1 MQVAAWHAPA
11 RPGCLPG
18 REREKTAA
26 PKRCPRYSL
35 SESVAIRAFI
45 AHPHLISLA
54 DSKRCGRSRL
64 AIRTFD
70 TRQSTDDDHIDPQ
83 AHTLPRIREGSHETC
98 RAALKWVWRT
108 SGAGSIGLVWYV
120 RVVNRPTGAVR
131 SSSPNPNLLVLE
143 EVDQS
148 QEGITLRVRSGNAT
162 MRRLLK
168 FRSLESQHLH
178 SPFARSSPG
187 SWRPVQIR
195 LKNWVRRTSYPWNES
210 SSGWAAPEVR
220 QNRYCTAL
228 GQFGNS
234 DPCLPLCA

>member
-1 MQVAAWHAPA
+1 VACSGPSGPPPWRAGEDSSAKAKPTIQPL
-11 RPGCLPG
+11 RKCCNL
-18 REREKTAA
+18 
-26 PKRCPRYSL
+26 
-35 SESVAIRAFI
+35 RAFI

-168 FRSLESQHLH
+168 FRILESQHLH

-228 GQFGNS
+228 GQFGNA

>member
-1 MQVAAWHAPA
+1 M
-11 RPGCLPG
+11 
-18 REREKTAA
+18 
-26 PKRCPRYSL
+26 
-35 SESVAIRAFI
+35 
-45 AHPHLISLA
+45 
-54 DSKRCGRSRL
+54 

-148 QEGITLRVRSGNAT
+148 QEGITLRVDGAETPRCAACSSSEVSNRST
-162 MRRLLK
+162 YIRRL
-168 FRSLESQHLH
+168 R
-178 SPFARSSPG
+178 
-187 SWRPVQIR
+187 
-195 LKNWVRRTSYPWNES
+195 
-210 SSGWAAPEVR
+210 
-220 QNRYCTAL
+220 
-228 GQFGNS
+228 
-234 DPCLPLCA
+234 DLPLAVGGQSRFG